1 MRTNFYIVI
10 GILIAI
16 LLCITIQ
23 SKLFVYR
30 SLSGV
35 SFIET
40 LDACKIMTDPTY
52 LSLFNRTDM
61 LARKLEN
68 KDLQRIYCD
77 NIIPISI
84 DDKQSVIWLI
94 NILRDKFTDNFFK
107 YWKFIKINKKIEN
120 GLPHTRKD
128 LIVLPE
134 SVFKNLNIYKQDNLV
149 EKSIYHIGGL
159 FIHEKVHILQ
169 KRYPKLFEDLYIN
182 YWNFVK
188 VKRILNS
195 DNLVK
200 NTRTNPDGVDLKWV
214 YKANNKYI
222 WLLSVY
228 NGEDSLFDV
237 DYVGVYLE
245 PVNIN
250 KSIFKIV
257 GKEPLTNINSFISF
271 FGIDSNYYHPNE
283 ISAEIFS
290 NYFLDKLGYSMKTGI
305 AINKFKDWYSVNGKY
320 LI

>member
-1 MRTNFYIVI
+1 
-10 GILIAI
+10 LE
-16 LLCITIQ
+16 
-23 SKLFVYR
+23 LF
-30 SLSGV
+30 
-35 SFIET
+35 
-40 LDACKIMTDPTY
+40 
-52 LSLFNRTDM
+52 
-61 LARKLEN
+61 
-68 KDLQRIYCD
+68 
-77 NIIPISI
+77 
-84 DDKQSVIWLI
+84 
-94 NILRDKFTDNFFK
+94 
-107 YWKFIKINKKIEN
+107 
-120 GLPHTRKD
+120 
-128 LIVLPE
+128 
-134 SVFKNLNIYKQDNLV
+134 
-149 EKSIYHIGGL
+149 
-159 FIHEKVHILQ
+159 
-169 KRYPKLFEDLYIN
+169 
-182 YWNFVK
+182 K
-188 VKRILNS
+188 VKQILNS